1 MTYGII
7 FVSALAALVVTIA
20 VVEKDPPSE
29 AVATHGWS
37 QESRV
42 PITNH
47 TAE

>member
-7 FVSALAALVVTIA
+7 FVSALTALVFAIA

-37 QESRV
+37 QDSRA
-42 PITNH
+42 PITKH